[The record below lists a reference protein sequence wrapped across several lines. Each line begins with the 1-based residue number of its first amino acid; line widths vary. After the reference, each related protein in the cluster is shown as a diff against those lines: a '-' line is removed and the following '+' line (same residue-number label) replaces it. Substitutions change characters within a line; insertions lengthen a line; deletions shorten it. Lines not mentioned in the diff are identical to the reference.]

1 MRPDKEVAGT
11 ERDKG
16 ESFEGRWRRR
26 FEERAR
32 QFDDEAAVAGWSSTG
47 LDGRFRR
54 FRRIWKVGNPP
65 GLWLDAGCGA
75 GTYTR
80 YLQHC
85 GCETVGM
92 DYSVPSLA
100 RARAMSECRV
110 DWFAA
115 DVRRI
120 PVRPGSLD
128 GVLCF
133 GVMQALTEPG
143 TAIRQLMN
151 SVRPGGQVWVD
162 GLNRWCLPT
171 MVRESVRVV
180 RRRRPHLRYDG
191 PTRLRN
197 ELLKAGAGSVRI
209 HWLPLAPGRW
219 PRMQSILESPGTL
232 RLFRILPVIG
242 LLLSHSFLLEATRSP
257 QDADG

>member
-1 MRPDKEVAGT
+1 MR
-11 ERDKG
+11 RDKDVATPEANKE
-16 ESFEGRWRRR
+16 ESFEARWRRR

-54 FRRIWKVGNPP
+54 FRRVWTAGNPP

-100 RARAMSECRV
+100 RARAMSECRM
-110 DWFAA
+110 DWCAA

-120 PVRPGSLD
+120 PVRPGCLD
-128 GVLCF
+128 GALCF

-151 SVRPGGQVWVD
+151 SVRPGGQVWID

-171 MVRESVRVV
+171 VLRESIRVI
-180 RRRRPHLRYDG
+180 RRRPPHLRYDG
-191 PTRLRN
+191 PIRLRK
-197 ELLKAGAGSVRI
+197 ELLRAGAGSVRI

-219 PRMQSILESPGTL
+219 PWIQSVLESAITL
-232 RLFRILPVIG
+232 RIFRVIPLFG
-242 LLLSHSFLLEATRSP
+242 LLLSHSFLLEATRSS
-257 QDADG
+257 QDVDG